1 LFCFAENITTY
12 GKCANNERSFL
23 GLQTF
28 KKRGDDDVFTGA
40 RTQFFSSDTLQQ
52 GRVASAGGKRPI
64 FEETSER
71 AIRAA
76 HRRKWTVVGTVVLVV
91 AIGAGLL
98 TYSWSKSRAE
108 RALAQAFIDIEALQ
122 QNENKSFEEKL
133 RADPKL
139 NTPDARPDHSESAKK
154 FEEFAKAN
162 PNVAL
167 GWNAALRAA
176 NTFIEQQKY
185 AEAQALLEPLLIKT
199 LKHVVFQVRVRKTL
213 AGLLAEQG
221 KLDPALEQLSVL
233 EKLPDNPLIA
243 ETRLMQAQ
251 LLYKKGDKEQ
261 AGKILRE
268 LAANNSAAAE
278 GTARSVASE
287 ASLWLGFWGL

>member
-1 LFCFAENITTY
+1 M
-12 GKCANNERSFL
+12 
-23 GLQTF
+23 
-28 KKRGDDDVFTGA
+28 KREDHDVFTRVRA
-40 RTQFFSSDTLQQ
+40 QFFSSDTLQQ
-52 GRVASAGGKRPI
+52 GRVAASGGKRPI

-91 AIGAGLL
+91 GAGAGLL

-108 RALAQAFIDIEALQ
+108 RVVTQSYIDIETVHKDEIKA
-122 QNENKSFEEKL
+122 FEEKVK
-133 RADPKL
+133 ADPKL
-139 NTPDARPDHSESAKK
+139 NTPDARPDHSGSAKK
-154 FEEFAKAN
+154 FEDFAKAH
-162 PNVAL
+162 PNSAL

-199 LKHVVFQVRVRKTL
+199 LRHVVFQVRVRKTI

-221 KLDPALEQLSVL
+221 KIEPALEQLSFL
-233 EKLPDNPLIA
+233 EKLSDNPLLS
-243 ETRLMQAQ
+243 EVRLMQAQ

-268 LAANNSAAAE
+268 LAANKSTAAE
-278 GTARSVASE
+278 GNARSVASE